1 MKPHMTCKKCN
12 GKLDVVRMCRKV
24 RLRCKR
30 CLHEYQVH
38 EIAEQLDSK
47 TEAILGQYT
56 SIIYD

>member
-1 MKPHMTCKKCN
+1 MTCKKCN

-24 RLRCKR
+24 RLRCER

-38 EIAEQLDSK
+38 EIADQLDSK